1 MYCHLSRK
9 GREGSFVV
17 DADERCGRGRSAI
30 VGASV
35 ATSSTGA
42 ASSFTTPAPAAA
54 TTGGRA
60 VKASVDLEINL
71 FFLLG
76 ASFGRGL
83 CLADVIAF
91 FLFRL
96 GEESRAFEEVTF
108 GAFISLASFR
118 LGQNSFFRLLLSKIL
133 VKGESVVLFFFA
145 LLARRLVGWRG
156 GVCCSIT
163 SGGGLPGIT
172 TGSGRTPI
180 TPRGWSTPITR
191 AFYDGVCYGS
201 FFLFELSRTVVSTPA
216 LVNLFVRISLS
227 GLALSIERPATTA
240 TASTSTTATATTTFE
255 LSLAFWR
262 HGILSTVLGWVA
274 VPWGRFTAA
283 LVVLATSRCRTAA
296 WLLVSANRRWSFLLW
311 LGRWCGR
318 TSIFLIQQGKGVFGS
333 HRHC

>member
-1 MYCHLSRK
+1 MY
-9 GREGSFVV
+9 
-17 DADERCGRGRSAI
+17 
-30 VGASV
+30 
-35 ATSSTGA
+35 
-42 ASSFTTPAPAAA
+42 
-54 TTGGRA
+54 
-60 VKASVDLEINL
+60 
-71 FFLLG
+71 
-76 ASFGRGL
+76 
-83 CLADVIAF
+83 LADVIAF

-108 GAFISLASFR
+108 GAFIGLASFR

-216 LVNLFVRISLS
+216 LVNLFVRI
-227 GLALSIERPATTA
+227 
-240 TASTSTTATATTTFE
+240 
-255 LSLAFWR
+255 
-262 HGILSTVLGWVA
+262 TV
-274 VPWGRFTAA
+274 GR
-283 LVVLATSRCRTAA
+283 
-296 WLLVSANRRWSFLLW
+296 
-311 LGRWCGR
+311 
-318 TSIFLIQQGKGVFGS
+318 I
-333 HRHC
+333 